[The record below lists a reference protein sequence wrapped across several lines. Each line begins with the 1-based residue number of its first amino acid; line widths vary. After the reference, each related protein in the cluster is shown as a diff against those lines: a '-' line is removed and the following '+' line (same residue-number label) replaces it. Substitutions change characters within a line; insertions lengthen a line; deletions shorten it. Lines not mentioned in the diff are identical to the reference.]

1 MTSNVIVPPQNDADP
16 IWNIYRTF
24 PIIGANN
31 DGTIYHHQ
39 WQKIIDALN
48 LLLSMSGNTGG
59 GGIPGGGGGTV
70 HLTPVSSNIYE
81 MQPID
86 TVLLVS
92 PSSLTTITLPQ
103 TLTPTNVGSAYII
116 KDTLGVSEQHPIVIS
131 PGNSY
136 IDSPSSSPNQNP
148 DLINGNMILSE
159 NFGSLTFIWTGS
171 YWNII

>member
-24 PIIGANN
+24 PIVGANN

-48 LLLSMSGNTGG
+48 LLLSMSGNTGTG
-59 GGIPGGGGGTV
+59 VPGTGGTV
-70 HLTPVSSNIYE
+70 HITPVSSNYT
-81 MQPID
+81 MLPID

-103 TLTPTNVGSAYII
+103 TLTSTDVGKMYFI
-116 KDTLGVSEQHPIVIS
+116 KDSLGVSETHNIVIS
-131 PGNSY
+131 PGATY
-136 IDSPSSSPNQNP
+136 IDSPSSSPNQNQ
-148 DLINGNMILSE
+148 DLINGNAIIDE
-159 NFGSLTFIWTGS
+159 NFACLTFCWTGS
-171 YWNII
+171 FWHII